1 MSMFDAAIYRYDV
14 AFEAAEIEQ
23 GRPMVRLVLSRE
35 RKASASTTVFLF
47 EPREEMTS
55 QATDLLA
62 RFLNEYIAH
71 FTIVP
76 PDLTSLTMTDTAEQ
90 VRLLIDHLRT

>member
-76 PDLTSLTMTDTAEQ
+76 PDLNEPDHDRYCGTSKVTD
-90 VRLLIDHLRT
+90 